1 MFSFLPSI
9 LLPSTKIKVSPEQ
22 VMANYVLDRDKKAI
36 VSLYNEFADDMY
48 HYLLTLSDPT
58 LAKDI
63 VQKTWLK
70 VIEKPHNYS
79 RAGSVKAWLFTIA
92 RNALIDEFRKTN
104 RWVEWPSNEQSHYYK
119 EVDETNTDCAEDLV
133 DDTHLRTAFDT
144 AIMTLSFEQREVFCL
159 QQEGFSLADIA
170 KMTHAKEETVK
181 TRLRYAKNK
190 LKELLEQAHD

>member
-9 LLPSTKIKVSPEQ
+9 LLPNTKSKVSPEE
-22 VMANYVLDRDKKAI
+22 VMASYVLDRDKKAI

-48 HYLLTLSDPT
+48 HYVLTLSDPT

-70 VIEKPHNYS
+70 VIEKPHYYS
-79 RAGSVKAWLFTIA
+79 HAGSVKAWLFTIA

-104 RWVEWPSNEQSHYYK
+104 RWVEWPDDEQSQCSRQIS
-119 EVDETNTDCAEDLV
+119 DTSPSCAEAGV
-133 DDTHLRTAFDT
+133 DDQHLRTTFDS
-144 AIMTLSFEQREVFCL
+144 AIMALSFEQREAFCL

-170 KMTHAKEETVK
+170 HMTHAKQETIK
-181 TRLRYAKNK
+181 TRLRYAKINLRK
-190 LKELLEQAHD
+190 LLEQAND